1 MIHFRN
7 VSKRYSTG
15 NGRYKVIMENLSL
28 DIPRINIGILGH
40 NGAGKSTFLRLLAGT
55 ILPDSGH
62 IRRVASVS
70 WPLGF
75 AGSFHG
81 GLTGIEN
88 IRFVARVYG
97 ENTERVVD
105 YVTEF
110 AEIGDFMHMPV
121 RTYSSGMIARLAF
134 GLSMSMNFDYYLVDE
149 IMAVGD
155 QRFKQ
160 KSREAFDTKLSQ
172 SNVIMVSHVDSVLKQ
187 YCDVGAVLH
196 DGVLTVCEDLQEAM
210 DLHSENQKKA
220 PVSSA

>member
-1 MIHFRN
+1 M
-7 VSKRYSTG
+7 
-15 NGRYKVIMENLSL
+15 
-28 DIPRINIGILGH
+28 
-40 NGAGKSTFLRLLAGT
+40 
-55 ILPDSGH
+55 
-62 IRRVASVS
+62 
-70 WPLGF
+70 
-75 AGSFHG
+75 
-81 GLTGIEN
+81 
-88 IRFVARVYG
+88 
-97 ENTERVVD
+97 VD

-110 AEIGDFMHMPV
+110 AEIGDFMHIPV

-160 KSREAFDTKLSQ
+160 KSREAFDTKLAQ